1 MPVVGFVSFG
11 ASLHSKKQGEMK
23 TKLLNLALILTSLVG
38 YLEWGGGNAM
48 FLVQGEFDIIVKL
61 FTNPS
66 SALHPFTLLPLVGQ
80 LLLVATLFQQRPSR
94 WLTFLG
100 MAGIGV
106 LLLFMFVIGLMSLNL
121 KVAGSTMPFLV
132 TAVWTVLHHR
142 ALKADAAA

>member
-1 MPVVGFVSFG
+1 
-11 ASLHSKKQGEMK
+11 MK
-23 TKLLNLALILTSLVG
+23 TKLLNLALILTSLMG

-48 FLVQGEFDIIVKL
+48 FLVQSEAEVLAKL
-61 FTNPS
+61 FTDPLS
-66 SALHPFTLLPLVGQ
+66 TVHPFIMLPLVGQ

-100 MAGIGV
+100 MGGIGV
-106 LLLFMFVIGLMSLNL
+106 LLLFMFVIGLMGLNL
-121 KVAGSTMPFLV
+121 KVAGSTVPFLV